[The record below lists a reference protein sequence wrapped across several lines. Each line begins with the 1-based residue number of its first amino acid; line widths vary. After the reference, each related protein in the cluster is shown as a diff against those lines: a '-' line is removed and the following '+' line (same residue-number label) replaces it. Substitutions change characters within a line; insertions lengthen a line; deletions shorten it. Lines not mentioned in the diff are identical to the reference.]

1 MRRAR
6 LPLLAALAGAAV
18 AMEGCG
24 AHRDPERAS
33 YVSLDEVEAIYGRLI
48 TTGNH
53 PTPQQNG
60 TGERVGLFEDA
71 SGTIW
76 GIPLTI
82 ASGGGVIA
90 CAPPALLKADV
101 TDTFPAGS
109 IIIGATNEPTGWRQ
123 GTGHLELVIRD
134 ARGATRHQVVGGAR
148 LAGGP
153 ACWAPQSPGPAQQ
166 LDYYRL
172 IPSTE

>member
-1 MRRAR
+1 MKCSR
-6 LPLLAALAGAAV
+6 LPFLALAGAAM
-18 AMEGCG
+18 ALEGCG
-24 AHRDPERAS
+24 AHREPARAS
-33 YVSLDEVEAIYGRLI
+33 YISLAEVEATYGRLI
-48 TTGNH
+48 TAGNH

-82 ASGGGVIA
+82 ESGGAILA
-90 CAPPALLKADV
+90 CAPPELLKADV

-109 IIIGATNEPTGWRQ
+109 TIIGATNQPTGYRE
-123 GTGHLELVIRD
+123 GTGQLELVLRD
-134 ARGATRHQVVGGAR
+134 AHGTTRHQVVGGAR
-148 LAGGP
+148 LASGP
-153 ACWAPQSPGPAQQ
+153 TCWAPQSPGPPQQ

-172 IPSTE
+172 IPSAH